1 MELVLL
7 VEVLVVKV
15 LVVEVVLLVVCT
27 VEQYNNVVQLV
38 EAGVG
43 GVTTAELL
51 NRRTESQPVSEA
63 EAPLQTPPL
72 SCPEALR
79 VVVVVVVVVIFVT
92 TETCHT
98 TTSSILSTD

>member
-1 MELVLL
+1 M
-7 VEVLVVKV
+7 KV
-15 LVVEVVLLVVCT
+15 LVVEVVVLVVCT

-79 VVVVVVVVVIFVT
+79 VVVVIVVVVIFVT

>member
-1 MELVLL
+1 M
-7 VEVLVVKV
+7 KV
-15 LVVEVVLLVVCT
+15 LVVEVVVLVVCT

-79 VVVVVVVVVIFVT
+79 VVVVVVVVIFVT

>member
-1 MELVLL
+1 M
-7 VEVLVVKV
+7 KV
-15 LVVEVVLLVVCT
+15 LVVEVVVLVVCT

>member
-1 MELVLL
+1 M
-7 VEVLVVKV
+7 
-15 LVVEVVLLVVCT
+15 
-27 VEQYNNVVQLV
+27 
-38 EAGVG
+38 G
-43 GVTTAELL
+43 
-51 NRRTESQPVSEA
+51 SEA

>member
-1 MELVLL
+1 M
-7 VEVLVVKV
+7 KV